1 MSIFNKVFGRKIK
14 EARQPFI
21 STVTQRFSATGQGN
35 ETTYLNEYKNWVYAC
50 VTARAEEVGN
60 IQLKL
65 MKDGEEV
72 EKHDIIDLI
81 NKVNPTMTKYD
92 LLGAT
97 QAYLD
102 LTGNAYWYLARD
114 KEGQGAIQEIYILRP
129 DKMTV
134 IANKENPLEV
144 EGYIYRTDTRTQ
156 VPFNKNEILH
166 FKNFNPLGNYPYPHK
181 GMGIV
186 QASYFAIDTD
196 NDARTWNSSFFKK
209 SARPDGILYQE
220 GEGAAS
226 PEEHK
231 RLQDEWAETFQGAEN
246 SHKVAILSGGL
257 KWQEVT
263 RTQKDMDFLGQRT
276 FSRDEILAMF
286 RVPKSIIGITDD
298 VNRANAD
305 ASIYVFALRT
315 IKPLMQRMVD
325 TLNEF
330 LIPEFGDEGYYLD
343 FVSPVPED
351 RAAKVAE
358 FSAGINKWLS
368 RNEIRAYEGL
378 PPTENGDQFMGGF
391 ADVPVDTVK
400 PKAIKNAKPS
410 KKEIKAN
417 KRIEDFIAKLPEVKT
432 VKTISEEAKK
442 AYLTNWKSQIDVN
455 AGGLKKKLVKYFK
468 EQEKKVQENLK
479 EEMKGLEAKEFKLKS
494 LSDVLFDEEDEI
506 SAGISLITPFI
517 ESYLKQSGGQ
527 ASELVGGT
535 FDMTNPAIKKFIE
548 QRAEYFATTVNDTT
562 GKAIMDSLKEGT
574 DAGETLNDLSKRISD
589 IYDIAMDYRT
599 DVIAR
604 TEVSASANEGA
615 KQAYL
620 QAGVEKWQWAVV
632 DPQDEDCKANDGQIV
647 AIGDS
652 FNDGSIQPPDP
663 HPNCMCT
670 TIAIF

>member
-1 MSIFNKVFGRKIK
+1 MSILNKLFGSKIK

-21 STVTQRFSATGQGN
+21 STVTQRFTAIGQGN

-60 IQLKL
+60 MQLKL
-65 MKDGEEV
+65 MKDGEQV

-81 NKVNPTMTKYD
+81 NKVNPAMTKYD

-97 QAYLD
+97 QAFLD
-102 LTGNAYWYLARD
+102 LTGNAYWFLVRD
-114 KEGQGAIQEIYILRP
+114 KDGAGAIQEIYILRP
-129 DKMTV
+129 DKMSIVTS
-134 IANKENPLEV
+134 KENPLEV
-144 EGYIYRTDTRTQ
+144 TGYVYKTDTRTQ
-156 VPFNKNEILH
+156 IPFNKNEILH
-166 FKNFNPLGNYPYPHK
+166 FKNFNPVGNYPYPHK

-196 NDARTWNSSFFKK
+196 NDARIWNSSFFKK

-220 GEGAAS
+220 GEGVAS

-231 RLQDEWAETFQGAEN
+231 RLQDEWADTFQGAEN

-315 IKPLMQRMVD
+315 VKPLMQRMVD

-330 LIPEFGDEGYYLD
+330 LVPEFEEQGYYLE

-351 RAAKVAE
+351 RTAKVAE

-368 RNEIRAYEGL
+368 RNEIRSFEGL
-378 PPTENGDQFMGGF
+378 PPTENGDTFTGSF
-391 ADVPVDTVK
+391 ADVPVDSVK
-400 PKAIKNAKPS
+400 PKAVKNAKPTE
-410 KKEIKAN
+410 KKNKATT
-417 KRIEDFIAKLPEVKT
+417 KLEDFIAKLPEVKT
-432 VKTISEEAKK
+432 VKSISDEAKK
-442 AYLTNWKSQIDVN
+442 AYLTNWKAQIDVN
-455 AGGLKKKLVKYFK
+455 AGPLKKKMVKYFDT
-468 EQEKKVQENLK
+468 QEKQVLANLK
-479 EEMKGLEAKEFKLKS
+479 EEMKGLEAKEYKLKA
-494 LSDVLFDEEDEI
+494 LSDVLFDEDNAIE
-506 SAGISLITPFI
+506 AGISLITPFI
-517 ESYLKQSGGQ
+517 ESYIRQSGGQ

-535 FDMTNPAIKKFIE
+535 FDMTNPTIAKFIKA
-548 QRAEYFATTVNDTT
+548 RAEYFATSINETTATSLMDT
-562 GKAIMDSLKEGT
+562 LKEGT
-574 DAGETLNDLSKRISD
+574 DAGETMAELSQRVAD
-589 IYDIAMDYRT
+589 VYDKATDYRT
-599 DVIAR
+599 DAIAR

-615 KQAYL
+615 KQAYI

-632 DPQDEDCKANDGQIV
+632 NPDDEDCKGNDGQIV
-647 AIGDS
+647 AIGDA

-663 HPNCMCT
+663 HVNCECT
-670 TIAIF
+670 TIAIW